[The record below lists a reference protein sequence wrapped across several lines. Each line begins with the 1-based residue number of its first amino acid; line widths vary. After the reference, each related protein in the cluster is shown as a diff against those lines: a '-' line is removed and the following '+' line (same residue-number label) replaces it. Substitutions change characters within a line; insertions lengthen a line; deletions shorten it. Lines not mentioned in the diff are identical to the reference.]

1 MNLEG
6 KISER
11 LWIEIKSNYESRN
24 FAGAI
29 LDSTHCLGEIIRQKT
44 GLEADGVPLVGQA
57 FGGNN
62 PKLKVNKFQ
71 TESDVNVQSGIEQ
84 ILRGVYQAFRN
95 PRSHE
100 KINDTQDDADS
111 IIVFIDYLLK
121 VIDQSKSPFSRTAF
135 IPRIFDSDF
144 VIGEKY
150 SSLLIEEIPVKQ
162 RLDVYL
168 EVLKK
173 RETGDC
179 EKLKWF
185 LLALFDKLM
194 PEEQSE
200 ALNLISEEFKVTDS
214 NNSILTAIQVLH
226 SKNWLGISE
235 VAKLRIENKFISSIR
250 EGKYIAAIGKCKTGA
265 FGTWSR
271 RLLPYFSSKNQVLS
285 VLTAK
290 LFSEDKMEQDYIFQ
304 FFIACFEELVPEPSK
319 YFLANFKEA
328 LKKGDKRF
336 YDALDPDGPPSTYS
350 EALKKELDEFK
361 ECPQQET
368 AGLPESDDVPF

>member
-121 VIDQSKSPFSRTAF
+121 VIDQ
-135 IPRIFDSDF
+135 
-144 VIGEKY
+144 
-150 SSLLIEEIPVKQ
+150 
-162 RLDVYL
+162 
-168 EVLKK
+168 
-173 RETGDC
+173 
-179 EKLKWF
+179 
-185 LLALFDKLM
+185 
-194 PEEQSE
+194 
-200 ALNLISEEFKVTDS
+200 
-214 NNSILTAIQVLH
+214 
-226 SKNWLGISE
+226 
-235 VAKLRIENKFISSIR
+235 
-250 EGKYIAAIGKCKTGA
+250 
-265 FGTWSR
+265 
-271 RLLPYFSSKNQVLS
+271 
-285 VLTAK
+285 
-290 LFSEDKMEQDYIFQ
+290 
-304 FFIACFEELVPEPSK
+304 
-319 YFLANFKEA
+319 
-328 LKKGDKRF
+328 
-336 YDALDPDGPPSTYS
+336 
-350 EALKKELDEFK
+350 
-361 ECPQQET
+361 
-368 AGLPESDDVPF
+368 